1 MVAIANRCS
10 AAVLWLE
17 DVGTSLAMVL
27 INIINLSGK
36 AMVTQV
42 VLIRSM
48 ARTSAGRKFAARALV
63 GSAIRPATMI

>member
-1 MVAIANRCS
+1 MGHFAFIG
-10 AAVLWLE
+10 LE

-27 INIINLSGK
+27 INIINIINLSGK